1 MLAGSLLSEGSGEK
15 DLFEDCLLS
24 AGLPALFLLCMSM
37 SVSKPTLSRRTPV
50 LLEQGPP

>member
-15 DLFEDCLLS
+15 DLFEDCLLP
-24 AGLPALFLLCMSM
+24 ACLPALFLLCMSV
-37 SVSKPTLSRRTPV
+37 SVSKPTLSRTPV